1 MISIPLDIFLIA
13 AAFTDDMIYISEMKV
28 KVKVK
33 ETIAVAQPVF
43 AWAVYES
50 KRVIYSPGLHTRA
63 EP

>member
-1 MISIPLDIFLIA
+1 MVQ
-13 AAFTDDMIYISEMKV
+13 TVKV